1 MTTPATPA
9 TSAAPAT
16 GAENASDRRRCWPDD
31 DRWHKGH
38 TRIELPPEHLRA
50 YWHAEIL
57 DPESKDPLTR
67 IIERS
72 EEFIVRFR
80 VELEGRLWKC
90 LCGHWCFN
98 LGFTPYG
105 AGERFDL
112 SEHLPNPDDLQ
123 YQDWKGCDTICVER
137 CVRVPA
143 GAIPEKRCGTVY
155 DVAAWFEMRCC
166 GGCNDDNS
174 HLAVSGFEKL
184 GSYQFV

>member
-80 VELEGRLWKC
+80 VELDRPALEVPVRTLVLQPRLHALRGGRALRS
-90 LCGHWCFN
+90 L
-98 LGFTPYG
+98 
-105 AGERFDL
+105 
-112 SEHLPNPDDLQ
+112 
-123 YQDWKGCDTICVER
+123 
-137 CVRVPA
+137 
-143 GAIPEKRCGTVY
+143 
-155 DVAAWFEMRCC
+155 
-166 GGCNDDNS
+166 
-174 HLAVSGFEKL
+174 
-184 GSYQFV
+184 